1 VSEPALTLDPTPG
14 LILHVGDGSEAASRN
29 RYISYECQDVP
40 SGTQMIEQFDDIG
53 GGLRLRSILYGNHLF
68 VTPESDPGWNIFG
81 TMVPNDGEPIVRVNR
96 VGTGHTKLIERK
108 YAWYKDNQ
116 SAWSYRGGHK
126 TETRKQEDCY
136 IPGMGEGYDQTK
148 QFAPDNPKRLPY
160 VYVEV
165 NVWAGD
171 QQVIK
176 ELRFQIPRTGKVA
189 IDGGQIKV
197 TIDALG
203 VYHTLTENFA
213 DDGEYSTN
221 PLEVLYRHLNGS
233 EIKGGADA
241 LWTAFLALYPGDAPM
256 DGLASL
262 YKRKAFRDNFARLEG
277 DAPLDWAFLRWLQ
290 EKTTVSGR
298 KGNQLISAMFTEVAD
313 DYDKLLAGLRAARAN
328 APSLTSEWRLH
339 LSGRGETRTGIPAR
353 MAICMTLPGAAEKV
367 QDQAAK
373 KDFRLRK
380 TAAGQAEGLGLDD
393 RYPLLRAAVEAGHIK
408 VTIFNQPGQDGQ
420 PVNREFALW
429 ERALKQKG
437 WAKPIYEICASAANR
452 GTYER
457 DITPYLNS
465 LFTVPA
471 YLDKHTE
478 GRKKWSGFPKFVN
491 TETELEMDNDDDD
504 KDGPQKTRK
513 ERSAFTPQVDNDTRV
528 VTIPYVA
535 VCVTGL
541 RTQWCYSR
549 NYYVF
554 EAGFT
559 DPETGGIVVND
570 FEPNL
575 NGQGDDYGLMYFTLT
590 GTDTARGY
598 PTFLIIFERR
608 DPQQHPDC
616 ICNTDPD
623 CSPMAMG
630 RELSCRCKTTKGT
643 TFVHF
648 HRVRPCRSANGVK
661 TPACELIERCYQYM
675 AGNVP
680 ATDVTAQQGDLLFIK
695 HGNDPIAA
703 KAKVH
708 PNPETGPS
716 FEFESHRFVSDNP
729 DVSLTMH
736 RSAAKTPR
744 NRMGFMWAPNGLSV
758 RHPEHDDIEGLE
770 EGWYEIRRCKSYENN
785 PVGIWSLTID

>member
-1 VSEPALTLDPTPG
+1 VNEPALALPVTTTPEV
-14 LILHVGDGSEAASRN
+14 ILHVGDGSDSASRN
-29 RYISYECQDVP
+29 RYLTSEASDVEA
-40 SGTQMIEQFDDIG
+40 GTPLIEQIDDLG
-53 GGLRLRSILYGNHLF
+53 GGLTIRSILYGNHLF
-68 VTPESDPGWNIFG
+68 VTPESDPGWNIYQ
-81 TMVPNDGEPIVRVNR
+81 TIVPNDGEPIVKIDRI
-96 VGTGHTKLIERK
+96 GMGHTKVVERK
-108 YAWYKDNQ
+108 YAWYRDNE
-116 SAWSYRGGHK
+116 SSWSYRGRHA
-126 TETRKQEDCY
+126 TETRKQADCY
-136 IPGMGEGYDQTK
+136 VPGMAEGYQGQK
-148 QFAPDNPKRLPY
+148 QFAPDDPKRLPY
-160 VYVEV
+160 VFVKV
-165 NVWAGD
+165 NVQAFG

-176 ELRFQIPRTGKVA
+176 ELRFQIPHTGKVA

-197 TIDALG
+197 EVDALG
-203 VYHTLTENFA
+203 FLHTFIENFN
-213 DDGEYSTN
+213 DDRQYGTN
-221 PLEVLYRHLNGS
+221 PLEVLYRHLKGS
-233 EIKGGADA
+233 EIEGGADA

-290 EKTTVSGR
+290 DKTTVSGR
-298 KGNQLISAMFTEVAD
+298 KGNQLISAMFKETAA
-313 DYDKLLAGLRAARAN
+313 DYDKLLAGLQAARAN
-328 APSLTSEWRLH
+328 APSLTSEWSLH

-353 MAICMTLPGAAEKV
+353 IAICMTLPGAAEKV
-367 QDQAAK
+367 QEQAAK

-393 RYPLLRAAVEAGHIK
+393 RYPKLRAAVEAGHIK
-408 VTIFNQPGQDGQ
+408 VTIFNQPGTDGQ

-437 WAKPIYEICASAANR
+437 WAKPIFEICASAASR

-471 YLDKHTE
+471 YLDKHTD
-478 GRKKWSGFPKFVN
+478 GRKKWRGFPKFVSSQW
-491 TETELEMDNDDDD
+491 ELEMDDEDDG

-513 ERSAFTPQVDNDTRV
+513 ERSAFTPQVDNETRIL
-528 VTIPYVA
+528 TIPYVA
-535 VCVTGL
+535 VCVSGV

-549 NYYVF
+549 NYYLF
-554 EAGFT
+554 EKGFT

-570 FEPNL
+570 FEVNL

-590 GTDTARGY
+590 GTETARGY

-608 DPQQHPDC
+608 V
-616 ICNTDPD
+616 N
-623 CSPMAMG
+623 
-630 RELSCRCKTTKGT
+630 GT

-648 HRVRPCRSANGVK
+648 HRVRPCRSAKGVK
-661 TPACELIERCYQYM
+661 TPACQLIERCYQYM

-695 HGNDPIAA
+695 HGNDPIKA

-708 PNPETGPS
+708 PDPETGPS

-729 DVSLTMH
+729 DTSLTMR

-744 NRMGFMWAPNGLSV
+744 NRMGFIYAPNGLSV